1 MLKKILITPFFGD
14 LPPWFDKFEPPVGY
28 EWLLDTDLESFK
40 KRVKNKLGIDCPIEY
55 GSPKVWDY
63 RCALGL
69 LYEDEIK
76 DYYAWGH
83 CDFDVV
89 FGDVNK
95 WVTDEVLDKAAIWS
109 NHHSYVNGCFSLYK
123 NCDIVN
129 NLFKRFGLWEHML
142 RNRNPLGWV
151 EQEYSRIVESS
162 GLKYSYNFFQG
173 WPYTTTPNLVKE
185 NGKLYQDGEEIMMF
199 HFRRSKKWPL

>member
-1 MLKKILITPFFGD
+1 MRKILITPFFGD

-40 KRVKNKLGIDCPIEY
+40 KRVKDKLGIDYPGEY
-55 GSPKVWDY
+55 GSSKVWDY

-69 LYEDEIK
+69 LYEDEIE
-76 DYYAWGH
+76 DYSVWGH

-95 WVTDEVLDKAAIWS
+95 WVTDEILDKVIIWS

-142 RNRNPLGWV
+142 RNKNPLGWV
-151 EQEYSRIVESS
+151 EQEYSRIVETS
-162 GLKYSYNFFQG
+162 GFKYSYNFFQG
-173 WPYTTTPNLVKE
+173 WPYTTTPNLAKE